1 MYESFYKFK
10 DKPFDLHP
18 DPDYLYMSQIHEDT
32 YAHMEYAIL
41 ENKGFVI
48 ITGEIG
54 SGKTTLI
61 NYLLSNLGEEIEV
74 GLINNTNILPEQFL
88 KLVCK
93 EFELEPKTSDKAELL
108 DIFSGFLITQFS
120 IGKRVVLIID
130 EAQNLS
136 TDTIEEIRMLS
147 NIETE
152 KHNLIQIVLVG
163 QPELRFKLKKGLLN
177 QLSQRVTVHCHLT
190 GLERDEVEQ
199 YIKHR
204 LMVGGADRFDI
215 FKMKAIDQISQYS
228 RGIPRLINVLC
239 DSALVYGFADGL
251 HIIDTKVIENVY
263 AELKTLGTFAG
274 YDAVSI
280 KTFFDRKRETNGS
293 TGSDLNWDLLK
304 EKINLL
310 DIEVSN
316 LREKIESVLKKHN
329 QRDTIVIEL
338 FKMLKDNF
346 NRREKLFH
354 TLYRKI
360 QEEKLSNFSEIK
372 DRSSSD
378 KVSNLSQ
385 NSIKRQIHKIRQKDC

>member
-10 DKPFDLHP
+10 EKPFDLHP
-18 DPDYLYMSQIHEDT
+18 DPDYLYMSHVHEDT

-61 NYLLSNLGEEIEV
+61 NYLLSNLGKEIEV
-74 GLINNTNILPEQFL
+74 GLINNTNILPDEFL
-88 KLVCK
+88 KLICK
-93 EFELEPKTSDKAELL
+93 EFELEAKTTDKAELL
-108 DIFSGFLITQFS
+108 DIFSGFLIDQFS
-120 IGKRVVLIID
+120 IGNRVILIID

-163 QPELRFKLKKGLLN
+163 QPELKFKLKKGLLN

-190 GLERDEVEQ
+190 GLERGEVEQ

-204 LMVGGADRFDI
+204 LTVGGSSRFDI
-215 FKMKAIDQISQYS
+215 FQMKTIDRISQYS

-251 HIIDTKVIENVY
+251 HTIDTNVIENVY
-263 AELKTLGTFAG
+263 TELKSLGTFAG
-274 YDAVSI
+274 YDRNSYKSPAYKKKEANRS
-280 KTFFDRKRETNGS
+280 
-293 TGSDLNWDLLK
+293 SDSDMRWTLLK
-304 EKINLL
+304 EKTDLL
-310 DIEVSN
+310 NEEVSY
-316 LREKIESVLKKHN
+316 LKERIDFALEKHN
-329 QRDTIVIEL
+329 ERDKIVIEL
-338 FKMLKDNF
+338 FKLLRDNLI
-346 NRREKLFH
+346 RREKMINTF
-354 TLYRKI
+354 YRKTSKN
-360 QEEKLSNFSEIK
+360 KLSNPSETNT
-372 DRSSSD
+372 RLSFD
-378 KVSNLSQ
+378 KVSNL
-385 NSIKRQIHKIRQKDC
+385 RQKSTKR